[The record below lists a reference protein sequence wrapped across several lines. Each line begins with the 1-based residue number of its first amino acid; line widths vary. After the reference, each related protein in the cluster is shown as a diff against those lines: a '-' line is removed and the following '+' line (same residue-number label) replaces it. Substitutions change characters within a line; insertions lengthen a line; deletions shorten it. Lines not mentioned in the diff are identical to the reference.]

1 MPQITVTVVRAD
13 TNQEYE
19 VELPDDAK
27 LDDLLPQLVQQLGL
41 PLVGPD
47 GNRISYQLSNKRT
60 SQELKQNKTLGE
72 YATKNGDLL
81 LLTST
86 FVAGRQCINSRFKIQ
101 DVRAL
106 KTSESIM
113 HLESCILDHFSYT
126 DLFNSQK

>member
-60 SQELKQNKTLGE
+60 SQELKQNKSLAE
-72 YATKNGDLL
+72 YGSKQGDML

-86 FVAGRQCINSRFKIQ
+86 FVAG
-101 DVRAL
+101 
-106 KTSESIM
+106 
-113 HLESCILDHFSYT
+113 
-126 DLFNSQK
+126 

>member
-1 MPQITVTVVRAD
+1 MPQINVTIVRAD

-19 VELPDDAK
+19 VELPDNAK

-60 SQELKQNKTLGE
+60 SQELKQNKTLSE
-72 YATKNGDLL
+72 YTVKNGDML

-86 FVAGRQCINSRFKIQ
+86 FVAGSGQPPASGIWHPASSP
-101 DVRAL
+101 L
-106 KTSESIM
+106 
-113 HLESCILDHFSYT
+113 
-126 DLFNSQK
+126 

>member
-19 VELPDDAK
+19 VELPDNAK

-60 SQELKQNKTLGE
+60 SQELKQNKSLAE
-72 YATKNGDLL
+72 YGAKNGDML

-86 FVAGRQCINSRFKIQ
+86 FVAGAKSRK
-101 DVRAL
+101 D
-106 KTSESIM
+106 
-113 HLESCILDHFSYT
+113 
-126 DLFNSQK
+126 

>member
-1 MPQITVTVVRAD
+1 MPQLTITIVRAD

-19 VELPDDAK
+19 VELPDNAR

-60 SQELKQNKTLGE
+60 SAELKQNRTLAE
-72 YATKNGDLL
+72 YSTKSGDML

-86 FVAGRQCINSRFKIQ
+86 FVAGFFNAEIAEEAK
-101 DVRAL
+101 RARR
-106 KTSESIM
+106 E
-113 HLESCILDHFSYT
+113 
-126 DLFNSQK
+126 